1 MWFLLEISYK
11 IYIVFFFFSFYLILL
26 HIFMYVRRCVCDTMI
41 YYSISFVYFSTSW
54 RETRYEAV
62 SLGENCIT
70 DII

>member
-1 MWFLLEISYK
+1 
-11 IYIVFFFFSFYLILL
+11 
-26 HIFMYVRRCVCDTMI
+26 MYVRRCVCDTMI